1 MSVLCKLV
9 LRFEHPINCK
19 VSPQDEVSSKG
30 VLSIHVVSLGR
41 LQAGKAGT
49 GSSPCRILG
58 GSYNVSV
65 CVCVVSVIVK
75 RPVLPPCVADGRS
88 HTHTRTH
95 ARTHARTHT
104 QAKTKSTFV
113 KALVGESSSS

>member
-1 MSVLCKLV
+1 M
-9 LRFEHPINCK
+9 
-19 VSPQDEVSSKG
+19 SPQDEVSSKG

-75 RPVLPPCVADGRS
+75 RPVLPPCVVDGRS
-88 HTHTRTH
+88 RNPFYNNNNNNNNNNNIDNLYIVLFSDVH
-95 ARTHARTHT
+95 
-104 QAKTKSTFV
+104 
-113 KALVGESSSS
+113 

>member
-75 RPVLPPCVADGRS
+75 RPVLPPCVVDGRS
-88 HTHTRTH
+88 RNSLYHYYYYLIWHH
-95 ARTHARTHT
+95 YACMYD
-104 QAKTKSTFV
+104 FD
-113 KALVGESSSS
+113 SSNQEVCVL